1 MRIGIIVS
9 IYPRLSET
17 FILNQITALLDRGHN
32 LTIIAGID
40 PQEKKVHHDFFE
52 YDLKSIS
59 YWLPKNKVWRYLK
72 ACFLL
77 AIYLPTNFRFL
88 VKTLNF
94 LKYGQDAISLRLFYC
109 MIPCIRKGPFE
120 IVYCH
125 FGENGNIGAML
136 KEIGVSGKLVAVF
149 HGSDLSARL
158 KMRGAQYY
166 DLLFKT
172 ADLLLP
178 VSELF
183 RKRLIEF
190 DAPPQKTI
198 VHRIGVDPE
207 KFRFQARCYESG
219 QPLMILTIARLVEK
233 KGLEYSIRAVSN
245 LMKKHPKRSI
255 SYNIIGDGPLA
266 GDLRKLIHDLEVE
279 YSIFLLGGMEQ
290 DSVMDW
296 MMKSHIYVLA
306 SMTAS
311 NGDQEGIPVSLMET
325 MATGMPVVSTYH
337 SGIPEIITNGVS
349 GYLTPEKDVDGLTNA
364 IEHLIL
370 HPESWPVI
378 GKAARNTIETNYSI
392 ENQITRLVRIFDDL
406 RENRAFN

>member
-1 MRIGIIVS
+1 M
-9 IYPRLSET
+9 
-17 FILNQITALLDRGHN
+17 NQITALLDRGHN
-32 LTIIAGID
+32 LTIIAGVD
-40 PQEKKVHHDFFE
+40 PQEKKVHHDFLE

-59 YWLPKNKVWRYLK
+59 YWLPKNKVWRYIK

-77 AIYLPTNFRFL
+77 AMYLPGNFGLL

-94 LKYGQDAISLRLFYC
+94 FKYGQEAISLRLFYC
-109 MIPCIRKGPFE
+109 MIPCIREGPFE

-136 KEIGVSGKLVAVF
+136 KEIGVSGKLVVVF

-183 RKRLIEF
+183 RNRLIEF
-190 DAPPQKTI
+190 DAPPQKTV
-198 VHRIGVDPE
+198 VHRIGVDSE
-207 KFRFQARCYESG
+207 KFQFQARRFEMDH
-219 QPLMILTIARLVEK
+219 PLKILTIARLVEK
-233 KGLEYSIRAVSN
+233 KGLEYSIRAVKN
-245 LMKKHPKRSI
+245 LIVKDPKRSI
-255 SYNIIGDGPLA
+255 SYHIIGDGPLA
-266 GDLRKLIHDLEVE
+266 GDLRRLIHDLEVAH
-279 YSIFLLGGMEQ
+279 SIFLLGGMEQ
-290 DSVMDW
+290 DSVLDW

-306 SMTAS
+306 SVTAS
-311 NGDQEGIPVSLMET
+311 NGDQEGIPVSLMEA

-337 SGIPEIITNGVS
+337 SGIPEIITPGVN
-349 GYLTPEKDVDGLTNA
+349 GYLAPEKDVDGLTNA

-378 GKAARNTIETNYSI
+378 GKAARKTIETNYSI
-392 ENQITRLVRIFDDL
+392 EYQITRLVRIFDDL
-406 RENRAFN
+406 RKNRTFN